1 MLGSNAMDFSPFDK
15 RGYPTVAPRNGYAE
29 WAADYEATVA
39 EGLDYPLLERLTSPA
54 WSSFAAA
61 VDLAC
66 GTGRT
71 GLWLAQ
77 HGVRH
82 IHGVDITSEML
93 EIAKTKNVYR
103 DLHVADVAATALR
116 PSKYQLC
123 TMVLADE
130 HLVGLGAVYHEAAR
144 LISRQ
149 GNFVLVGY
157 HPFFLMNGVPTHFH
171 RPKGEPV
178 AIESYIH
185 LFSEHFQAGAEAG
198 LTLIE
203 FRECIIDAQ
212 WLLTKPKWQKYMSWP
227 VSFALVWRRS

>member
-1 MLGSNAMDFSPFDK
+1 MDFSPFDN
-15 RGYPTVAPRNGYAE
+15 RRYPTVAARIGYAE
-29 WAADYEATVA
+29 WAANYEATVA
-39 EGLDYPLLERLTSPA
+39 AGLDQPLLERLTFPA
-54 WSSFAAA
+54 WTKFTTA

-77 HGVRH
+77 RGVRH
-82 IHGVDITSEML
+82 IDGLDVTSEML
-93 EIAKTKNVYR
+93 EIAKAKHAYR

-116 PSKYQLC
+116 SSKYELC

-130 HLVGLGAVYHEAAR
+130 HLVGLKAVYREAAR
-144 LISRQ
+144 LLSYQ

-171 RPKGEPV
+171 RPDGEAV
-178 AIESYIH
+178 TIESHIH

-198 LTLIE
+198 LILVE
-203 FRECIIDAQ
+203 FRECIIDEQ
-212 WLLTKPKWQKYMSWP
+212 WLLTKPKWQKYLNWP